1 MVYYAVPTYY
11 IETYG
16 CWLNKADSN
25 LIEEDLAKLGYVK
38 VNDPG
43 SADLV
48 IINTCAVREDSEVR
62 ELKAI
67 ERYSKLGKR
76 LVVAGC
82 LTKARPSEIL
92 KVAPNA
98 VLVDPNSVEDFA
110 SVLQGGANANERA
123 MARIPQFSGGSH
135 IYVVPIQVGCLGN
148 CAYCVVKFTRGG
160 MGWVRSADM
169 NMVKES
175 IAKAVSR
182 GAREIYLTGQEVSA
196 YGKDRGYDLV
206 DLLESILKDVNGRYM
221 IRLGMLEPLELE
233 RIIHRLIDVVK
244 SDWRVYRFFHIP
256 VQSGSNRVLRLM
268 RRKYDVDLFK
278 WEVELIRRSFQYSF
292 IATDIIVGHPGET
305 EEDFEESVRL
315 IRELSIDKVHVAR
328 YSPRPFTE
336 AAYMKQVP
344 DQVKKQRST
353 ILSKVALEVAHLR
366 NRQYIGGIYEGIVS
380 TVGFKGRGFMV
391 RLMDYRP
398 VIVNHGYLGSFVK
411 VKVTDAT
418 PINLVGELIE

>member
-1 MVYYAVPTYY
+1 MPTYY

-16 CWLNKADSN
+16 CWLNKADSA
-25 LIEEDLAKLGYVK
+25 LIEEDLGKMGYVK
-38 VNDPG
+38 VDDPVK
-43 SADLV
+43 ADLIV
-48 IINTCAVREDSEVR
+48 INTCAVREDSEAR

-67 ERYSKLGKR
+67 ERYYRLGKR

-82 LTKARPSEIL
+82 LTKARPSEIV
-92 KVAPNA
+92 KIAPNA
-98 VLVDPNSVEDFA
+98 QLLTPNAVENA
-110 SVLQGGANANERA
+110 ARVLQGSEEPSERT
-123 MARIPQFSGGSH
+123 MARIPQFNGIGH

-148 CAYCVVKFTRGG
+148 CTYCVVKYTRGG
-160 MGWVRSADM
+160 MGWVRSADLG
-169 NMVKES
+169 MVKEYV
-175 IAKAVSR
+175 AKAVAR

-196 YGKDRGYDLV
+196 YGKDKGYDLV
-206 DLLESILKDVNGRYM
+206 DLLESILKGVDGRYL

-233 RIIHRLIDVVK
+233 RIIHRLIDVIK

-278 WEVELIRRSFQYSF
+278 WEVNLIRRSFPTTF
-292 IATDIIVGHPGET
+292 IATDIIVGHPGES

-315 IRELSIDKVHVAR
+315 VKDLSIDKVHVAR

-336 AAYMKQVP
+336 AAYMRQIP
-344 DQVKKQRST
+344 DQVKKQRSS
-353 ILSKVALEVAHLR
+353 ILSKVALEVAYSR
-366 NRQYIGGIYEGIVS
+366 NLQYVGGVYEGIVS
-380 TVGFKGRGFMV
+380 SVGFRGKGLMV

-398 VIVNHGYLGSFVK
+398 VVVEKGFLGSFTK

-418 PINLVGELIE
+418 PINLVGEVLE